1 MDWRFITETDPTGS
15 KDAATVNQSRAH
27 ALQNAHR
34 RRQQLQQQQQQ
45 QQLQQQNQDEVQPG
59 APTPKLAGVPRKRA
73 GDPIQPSDQASSSQK
88 RLRITLDEAGNV
100 KRSDVLKLW
109 QKAKSPRAR
118 RRNPERR
125 GSMQTSTP
133 GASTPQSTDSEDP
146 EKSLVSAS
154 TPASNPPS
162 RRGSTF
168 TSNTLS
174 FMNPSPNRYFESRL
188 DPFAALQ
195 GPMSPLVNIERLKH
209 DCHKFFSSPA
219 MRLGWL
225 PALLDTR
232 TTFLSSLCVSSI
244 HRDFFVDSITEQ
256 SVRTRMIRTEVIS
269 QINEILQSSEL
280 QASDM
285 AIMSVL
291 QLTTCEIMSG
301 SERDLAWHENGILQ
315 MVRLR
320 NGLSE
325 LGVGGVLA
333 RVLTGYVSFFFV
345 FQLSGFF

>member
-1 MDWRFITETDPTGS
+1 
-15 KDAATVNQSRAH
+15 
-27 ALQNAHR
+27 
-34 RRQQLQQQQQQ
+34 
-45 QQLQQQNQDEVQPG
+45 
-59 APTPKLAGVPRKRA
+59 
-73 GDPIQPSDQASSSQK
+73 
-88 RLRITLDEAGNV
+88 
-100 KRSDVLKLW
+100 
-109 QKAKSPRAR
+109 
-118 RRNPERR
+118 
-125 GSMQTSTP
+125 
-133 GASTPQSTDSEDP
+133 
-146 EKSLVSAS
+146 
-154 TPASNPPS
+154 
-162 RRGSTF
+162 
-168 TSNTLS
+168 
-174 FMNPSPNRYFESRL
+174 MNPSPNRYLESRL

-225 PALLDTR
+225 RALLDTR

-244 HRDFFVDSITEQ
+244 HRDFFVDLTTEQ

-333 RVLTGYVSFFFV
+333 RVLTGYVSFF
-345 FQLSGFF
+345 LCL